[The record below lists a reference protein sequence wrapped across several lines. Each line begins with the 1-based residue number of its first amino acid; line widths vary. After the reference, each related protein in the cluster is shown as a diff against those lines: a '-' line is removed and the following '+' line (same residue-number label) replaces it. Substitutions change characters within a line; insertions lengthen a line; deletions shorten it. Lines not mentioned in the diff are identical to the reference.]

1 MRHFRVNGRPIRHIF
16 RHFEN
21 VAASCERSLNCQN
34 YLDQSGVTIVVHNFL
49 YLSGKPRGYMV
60 LRKQEGRLPLLLFRI
75 SSALAVTQ
83 GERVKDRVKE
93 CIRQW
98 DNWLTE
104 KRTGFSDMIES
115 ADLLTEVIAHL
126 LEILSSLPG
135 KFCDNFGKGF
145 SYDCVFIFNSI
156 ASLLLLLFL

>member
-1 MRHFRVNGRPIRHIF
+1 
-16 RHFEN
+16 
-21 VAASCERSLNCQN
+21 
-34 YLDQSGVTIVVHNFL
+34 
-49 YLSGKPRGYMV
+49 MV

-83 GERVKDRVKE
+83 GERVKEGVKE

-135 KFCDNFGKGF
+135 KFFDNF
-145 SYDCVFIFNSI
+145 
-156 ASLLLLLFL
+156 